1 MAPIEL
7 ISQGMAIVVAL
18 SMGRHDATAIK
29 VFHEKGWGGKRENW
43 WFHQTNNLTKFLFVV
58 LLATTA
64 APDIRAMVF
73 VGIASALWI
82 YLFFDMATGKWGHAC
97 SWWYIGQ
104 NDDNGNWWRR
114 TFKTFPSRDVGKI
127 KAAIL
132 FLIILGFNLT
142 KEFIL

>member
-29 VFHEKGWGGKRENW
+29 VFHENGWGGKNENW
-43 WFHQTNNLTKFLFVV
+43 WFHQTNNLTKFLFVI

-64 APDIRAMVF
+64 APDIMAMVF
-73 VGIASALWI
+73 VGITSALWI
-82 YLFFDMATGKWGHAC
+82 FLYFDIATGAWGHAKDPF
-97 SWWYIGQ
+97 YLGQ
-104 NDDNGNWWRR
+104 NDDNGNWWRKS
-114 TFKTFPSRDVGKI
+114 FGKDAGKI

-132 FLIILGFNLT
+132 FLILLGLNLT
-142 KEFIL
+142 KAFVL

>member
-29 VFHEKGWGGKRENW
+29 VFHERGWAGKRENW

-64 APDIRAMVF
+64 APDMQAMVF
-73 VGIASALWI
+73 VGISSAGWI
-82 YLFFDMATGKWGHAC
+82 YLFFDVATGMWGHAKDP
-97 SWWYIGQ
+97 WYLGQ
-104 NDDNGNWWRR
+104 NDENGNFWRKR
-114 TFKTFPSRDVGKI
+114 FGKDAGI
-127 KAAIL
+127 VKASIL
-132 FLIILGFNLT
+132 FLILLGLNLT
-142 KEFIL
+142 KAFVL